1 MTPQELLQ
9 QQRRQ
14 QVDFNLSLPSVTSRE
29 IQAGQYSVA
38 VQRTPKAEQTTLGR
52 LADALGKV
60 NPIIA
65 KYGDAQIAENERQ
78 ILDVQQQIASMDP
91 AEKERLLARPE
102 AEVNLSK
109 SFRADYELN
118 PVATYRAK
126 MLLGAEKNVE
136 FNSVLEE
143 GIESFKTKF
152 LRENGDK
159 PSYSQISNAINEIT
173 DDYLTND
180 PTLSANAIMRTGFL
194 QEASVN
200 INKLKQTLPS
210 AMAEEHKQEVLMPN
224 LASSL
229 ARMHDA
235 EDRDLERLKSHWEAS
250 SSSLSRSEQI
260 KVIDATLGILNF
272 DSSEDE
278 LDDGIAFLEN
288 MRDAGVTIGT
298 TRLDSSGTPLGES
311 FYEMRL
317 DDLEEMRG
325 TVVEK
330 ERKDANVRI
339 REKTIEYED
348 KYKAASKG
356 GHTENSTKVFE
367 DIKEEE
373 QRIENLDVS
382 NYERKG
388 YLKALDQGVNDGFRE
403 ESDIIDNLEAE
414 SGRSNASPQ
423 AMLSQTRSLLV
434 GYVQFDLEGE
444 TYKGVDVSEALI
456 GKRMQAGET
465 DDPRIGDDFETFA
478 LGPELQKILS
488 EKNQQFLNDRAEAM
502 ELVAR
507 LDPGEEIT
515 LGDKVYTIKDGENI
529 ERKRNTIISEHMT
542 KRMGVIMASSKEA
555 VDEIL
560 DSFAEEKKQIDIT
573 EGQKKEALDRITDQK
588 AKSKEML
595 RVGNVKFGASSAR
608 MLTGTEVKRQVDV
621 GDQERTDYNMPKL
634 FDSLEHTIRHNP
646 NSPEEMQEILG
657 EVGAVY
663 DTAVPILRRELTSA
677 RERYHVFKNSPNP
690 ELGEKAAQEHQN
702 KRNDILRARRMFQG
716 YTFDDVKKAMSV
728 REGEPGYLL
737 EGVALRDPKEFFRFE
752 FSGLGAPGQ
761 YQTGA
766 LEYKAKAMLKGA
778 TDEQV
783 TELAGMLGLEPER
796 IKGSQK
802 RLSDYIL
809 NRKAEKAEEPK
820 QPEIKQE
827 AKPKRELPPIPK
839 GPKFRQEQLEL
850 NLDEPIKTDPGVET
864 KITGTKGNITI
875 YSPQRGGDK
884 MEGGYPSSRPGP
896 DGKSLVR
903 TVQDYA
909 NGTAEY
915 ITLAGN
921 PSFYNKS
928 YIIPELPYED
938 PKTGAT
944 KTLRNV
950 RAVVH
955 DTGGAFKTKPEFRYD
970 IPYGRDLTNK
980 QMTRYNGILK
990 EKGVEFVEAVEPR
1003 DSEPVDA
1010 DDPLLDDGAF
1020 EGTGFLP
1027 RIN

>member
-478 LGPELQKILS
+478 LGSELQKILS

-542 KRMGVIMASSKEA
+542 SRMGLIMESAKED
-555 VDEIL
+555 VDKIL